1 MESKSYS
8 VNEKGHLTVGGIDC
22 VELIEQFGS
31 PLYVLDED
39 IIRCNCGEFRRSL
52 EENYDGNGLCL
63 YASKAFCCK
72 EMCRIIADEECGL
85 DVVSG
90 GEIYTAWKAGFPM
103 DKVVFHGNN
112 KMHQELELAVKSR
125 VGRIVVDN
133 LDELKS
139 LEELCG
145 RLNEQVKVYLRVK
158 PGIDAHTHDFIR
170 TGQIDSKFGFALE
183 TGEAME
189 AVRETISCEHLT
201 LEGVH
206 CHIGSQIF
214 ELDPFTLAAE
224 VMLKF
229 MFEIKDNFGY
239 TVKELDLGGGF
250 GIRYTDKDEPLP
262 YSEFLRPVSAAV
274 KKLCNEHSFPV
285 PRVMIEPGRAIVAPA
300 GMTLYTVGSVKEIP
314 DVRTYVSVDG
324 GMGDNPRYILYGA
337 EYEAVVANKAS
348 LDKTEVMTL
357 AGKYCESG
365 DLIGENMPI
374 QPVEAG
380 DILAVLATGAYNYS
394 MSSNYNRIP
403 RLPVI
408 MVRKGEARVI
418 IRRETYEDIIA
429 RDI

>member
-1 MESKSYS
+1 MENSYS

-22 VELIEQFGS
+22 VELIKEFGS

-39 IIRCNCGEFRRSL
+39 IIRRNCAQFRESID
-52 EENYDGNGLCL
+52 ENYDSNGLCL

-72 EMCRIIADEECGL
+72 EMCRIIEDEKCGL

-90 GEIYTAWKAGFPM
+90 GEIYTAWKSGFPM

-112 KMHQELELAVKSR
+112 KTLQELELAVR
-125 VGRIVVDN
+125 CGVGRIVVDN
-133 LDELKS
+133 INELHTLEDVCRRTDRKS
-139 LEELCG
+139 
-145 RLNEQVKVYLRVK
+145 RIYLRIK

-183 TGEAME
+183 TQEALH
-189 AVRETISCEHLT
+189 AVEQTLLCEHLT
-201 LEGVH
+201 LTGLH

-224 VMLKF
+224 VMVNFMAEIRDKF
-229 MFEIKDNFGY
+229 AL
-239 TVKELDLGGGF
+239 TVEELDLGGGF
-250 GIRYTDKDEPLP
+250 GIRYTQKDHPLP
-262 YSEFLRPVSAAV
+262 YSDFMRPVSATV
-274 KKLCNEHSFPV
+274 KRLCAKLRFPI
-285 PRVMIEPGRAIVAPA
+285 PKVMIEPGRAIVGPA

-314 DVRTYVSVDG
+314 GVRTYVSVDG

-337 EYEAVVANKAS
+337 EYEAIVANKAA
-348 LDKTEVMTL
+348 LEKTATMTL

-374 QPVEAG
+374 QQVEAG

-394 MSSNYNRIP
+394 MSSNYNRMP
-403 RLPVI
+403 RLPVV
-408 MVRKGEARVI
+408 MVREGKARVVV
-418 IRRETYEDIIA
+418 RRETYDDLI
-429 RDI
+429 RLDV